1 MGDDAAAILF
11 ILGEFIVG
19 LIIGFILGVK
29 VCWMVVKKRRL
40 LEGKEIS
47 R

>member
-1 MGDDAAAILF
+1 MGDDTAAILF

-40 LEGKEIS
+40 FEGKEIS